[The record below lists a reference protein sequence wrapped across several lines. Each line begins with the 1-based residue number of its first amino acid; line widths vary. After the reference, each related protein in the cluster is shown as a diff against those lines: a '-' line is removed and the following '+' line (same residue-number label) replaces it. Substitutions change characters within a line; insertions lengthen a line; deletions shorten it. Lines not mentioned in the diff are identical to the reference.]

1 MSYSQIKSTYNAVL
15 DLTFVVDSI
24 RPMLKDMSIQQMV
37 EMGRVMNLL
46 KIDMKKEVEGRIQ
59 NNQ

>member
-1 MSYSQIKSTYNAVL
+1 MSYLQIKSTDNAVL
-15 DLTFVVDSI
+15 ALTFVVDSI

>member
-1 MSYSQIKSTYNAVL
+1 MGYTQIKRTDHAVIA
-15 DLTFVVDSI
+15 LTFVVDSACS
-24 RPMLKDMSIQQMV
+24 MLKDMSIQQMV

-59 NNQ
+59 NDQ

>member
-1 MSYSQIKSTYNAVL
+1 MSYSQIKSTDNAVL
-15 DLTFVVDSI
+15 ALTFVVDSI